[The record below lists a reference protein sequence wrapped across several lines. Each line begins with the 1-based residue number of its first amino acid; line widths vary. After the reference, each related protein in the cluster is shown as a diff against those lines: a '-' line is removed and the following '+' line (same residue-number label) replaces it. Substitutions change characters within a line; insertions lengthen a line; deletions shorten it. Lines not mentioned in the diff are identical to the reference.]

1 MRRHGYYRYYFSMHI
16 PDRCHACVGLFQ
28 QSAPQS
34 LLLYVDMHV
43 HTQVQTAVEQQL
55 KDALSAADKPWGLY
69 TSDQQSK
76 KEERCLKLVIY
87 TTTPLAPQNN
97 VIIAIDLYKCLS
109 KIITRVTFFLDERCK
124 Y

>member
-1 MRRHGYYRYYFSMHI
+1 MRRHGGYHYYSQVMYL
-16 PDRCHACVGLFQ
+16 PDRWHACVGLFH

-76 KEERCLKLVIY
+76 KEERCL
-87 TTTPLAPQNN
+87 N
-97 VIIAIDLYKCLS
+97 V
-109 KIITRVTFFLDERCK
+109 
-124 Y
+124 